1 MLARSDDKMLRSMF
15 RMARARK
22 YTDMTIE
29 VQSSDD
35 TTRTFGAHRA
45 VLCQTP
51 YFAAMIDAEQKNPAW
66 DGVYRIKMMDPSVF
80 EFLLEYIY
88 TGADFVC
95 PFVCPMHALVVLKAA
110 ARVGILESG
119 GMGTLAERCASAIL
133 HGSTTRDLDLEPLA
147 FCDLP
152 LHAVYAVVT
161 QAVRRLSA
169 DSADSADSS
178 DSQRVIGRVWEAIR
192 ARFGGISLCDLQ
204 DSLQTCSLRR
214 EHADA
219 HQAMLLGPFSKTF
232 TFDRNRASAE
242 HHITFDATMAGQ
254 RVSVIVHN
262 TKKLRR

>member
-1 MLARSDDKMLRSMF
+1 
-15 RMARARK
+15 
-22 YTDMTIE
+22 
-29 VQSSDD
+29 V
-35 TTRTFGAHRA
+35 
-45 VLCQTP
+45 
-51 YFAAMIDAEQKNPAW
+51 
-66 DGVYRIKMMDPSVF
+66 
-80 EFLLEYIY
+80 
-88 TGADFVC
+88 
-95 PFVCPMHALVVLKAA
+95 
-110 ARVGILESG
+110 
-119 GMGTLAERCASAIL
+119 
-133 HGSTTRDLDLEPLA
+133 
-147 FCDLP
+147 
-152 LHAVYAVVT
+152 VYAVVT

-169 DSADSADSS
+169 YSAYSAYSP

-242 HHITFDATMAGQ
+242 HHITFEATMAGQ